1 MSNRI
6 KDLGRKIFLGMEGV
20 SYGRVDIRMNDNGD
34 LYFLEMNPNCGIF
47 YTPKKNYGSADF
59 ILHYDPIGH

>member
-1 MSNRI
+1 
-6 KDLGRKIFLGMEGV
+6 MEGV

-47 YTPKKNYGSADF
+47 YTPKQNYGSADF